1 MKKAKNL
8 LTPLLCL
15 LVATSAQAN
24 LDILK
29 DCEPLADT
37 HPSRAKNYII
47 CLDSNIRNLER
58 TRKTWIT
65 KLRLDMELIL
75 KDSGNTQLSPILE
88 RSFIRQD
95 DYIEDSCRWRY
106 LHQMPNAT
114 RAAIIYKKCK
124 IRMLQRNIED
134 LKHPY

>member
-1 MKKAKNL
+1 MKKTKNVFYFSL
-8 LTPLLCL
+8 LFC
-15 LVATSAQAN
+15 SASVNAN
-24 LDILK
+24 IDILK

-47 CLDSNIRNLER
+47 CLDGNIANLER

-65 KLRLDMELIL
+65 KLRLDMNLIEQ
-75 KDSGNTQLSPILE
+75 DTGNSQLLPIVE

-95 DYIEDSCRWRY
+95 KYIEDSCRWRY

-114 RAAIIYKKCK
+114 KAAIIYKKCK
-124 IRMLQRNIED
+124 IRMLQRHIED
-134 LKHPY
+134 LKLPF